1 MQPCGSLCW
10 RAELLATRL
19 ILANSV
25 YHNIHTGIPQQD
37 QGLSFQSDSMIG
49 DKIRFFFQMWKTLG
63 KFAIADT
70 NQWKEQFL
78 EQLVELLVQKS
89 TNTKDTDNETVAS
102 ELGDVSTQLI
112 LVVPHF
118 VCYWSQVSCQKKKL
132 WYWLDVI
139 GHV

>member
-1 MQPCGSLCW
+1 M
-10 RAELLATRL
+10 
-19 ILANSV
+19 
-25 YHNIHTGIPQQD
+25 
-37 QGLSFQSDSMIG
+37 
-49 DKIRFFFQMWKTLG
+49 G

-118 VCYWSQVSCQKKKL
+118 VCY
-132 WYWLDVI
+132 
-139 GHV
+139 